1 MTSSWPHLQQHDS
14 FVPAQPPSEMV
25 EQLKDD
31 SRPITIHLPHK
42 LPKDRP
48 FANIIEV
55 RHTTAAPQHLQ
66 RIMDMKGTNPADKS
80 ARLKTALR
88 RDNQMLLAY
97 CILLAG
103 ESLAL
108 EERSHEV
115 NPLTQ
120 LHASIQPW
128 DRSPSGN

>member
-1 MTSSWPHLQQHDS
+1 
-14 FVPAQPPSEMV
+14 
-25 EQLKDD
+25 
-31 SRPITIHLPHK
+31 
-42 LPKDRP
+42 
-48 FANIIEV
+48 
-55 RHTTAAPQHLQ
+55 
-66 RIMDMKGTNPADKS
+66 MKGTNPADKS